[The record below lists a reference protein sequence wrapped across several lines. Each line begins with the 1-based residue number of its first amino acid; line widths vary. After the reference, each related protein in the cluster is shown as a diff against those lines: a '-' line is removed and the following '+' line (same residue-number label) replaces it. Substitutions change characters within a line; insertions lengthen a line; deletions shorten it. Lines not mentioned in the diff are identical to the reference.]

1 MKKFLF
7 TLGLIASLSLLS
19 TGCAFVAAP
28 VTGVV
33 YTSTK
38 APIVATSNE
47 LGTKV
52 GTGEATSILG
62 IAATG
67 DASIQTAARN
77 AGISKI
83 SHVDYEAFSVLGI
96 FARVTV
102 YVYGE

>member
-1 MKKFLF
+1 MKKYL
-7 TLGLIASLSLLS
+7 LIMGIFASLSLFS
-19 TGCAFVAAP
+19 SGCAIVSSP
-28 VTGVV
+28 VLGTV
-33 YTSTK
+33 YTSVK
-38 APIVATSNE
+38 APMAVTAND

-77 AGISKI
+77 AGITKI
-83 SHVDYEAFSVLGI
+83 SHVDYEAFSVLGL